1 MLPRA
6 KYVEIPHANGLNAVA
21 FAEHVGT
28 QFVFGHGVRAQHQQ
42 GPFSLPDQNILFI
55 AKEVFEA
62 GDSTVSSS
70 SVAHRHQFQVES
82 FRQEVRL
89 NLYLQEP
96 ALQSARGLATLRGE
110 ASQARYRHAR
120 TFFVQHVTGFQ
131 LSSSG
136 ESHLP
141 LLPKWH
147 RLPPL
152 PFIALCTTAT
162 RNNALRDAQ
171 QRVCQA
177 FDSSLTAQQV
187 EHDANAFDTTCG
199 HDANQAR
206 QRPGVDLHGIP
217 H

>member
-1 MLPRA
+1 M
-6 KYVEIPHANGLNAVA
+6 
-21 FAEHVGT
+21 
-28 QFVFGHGVRAQHQQ
+28 AQHQQ

-70 SVAHRHQFQVES
+70 SVAHRHQFQVEG

-141 LLPKWH
+141 LLPRWH
-147 RLPPL
+147 RLSPL
-152 PFIALCTTAT
+152 PFIALCAYAT
-162 RNNALRDAQ
+162 RNNAFAKHSTRASRPNRLSMTPTRSIPLAATMPTRPDSGPVSICTASPTENG
-171 QRVCQA
+171 CTGA
-177 FDSSLTAQQV
+177 SSL
-187 EHDANAFDTTCG
+187 
-199 HDANQAR
+199 
-206 QRPGVDLHGIP
+206 LHC
-217 H
+217 